1 MLKKISLILLF
12 LFVILLIYINVND
25 VNLLK
30 ISGNVKEN
38 YYPYLRISIA
48 IILSFLILF
57 SVVKKLNFYF
67 FLNLLWLI
75 PLFIIIIKITIG
87 FYTTEKI
94 DYFFAKTVN
103 NYNIRQY
110 DDHGWVISEITVKS
124 TKKTDTIYVS
134 ENPLWKNKSN
144 QLKNRQEVKVVKSWI
159 TGYYYVS
166 MKK

>member
-1 MLKKISLILLF
+1 MLKTLSLILLF
-12 LFVILLIYINVND
+12 LFISLLIYIDVND
-25 VNLLK
+25 VKLLK
-30 ISGNVKEN
+30 IGGNVKEN
-38 YYPYLRISIA
+38 YYPYLRLAIA

-57 SVVKKLNFYF
+57 SIVKKLNFYC

-75 PLFIIIIKITIG
+75 PLFVIIIKITIG

-94 DYFFAKTVN
+94 DYFFGKTVN

-110 DDHGWVISEITVKS
+110 EDRGWVINEITVRS

-144 QLKNRQEVKVVKSWI
+144 QLKNRQESKVVKSWI

-166 MKK
+166 IKK

>member
-1 MLKKISLILLF
+1 MLKKISVILLF
-12 LFVILLIYINVND
+12 LFILSLIYIDVSE

-30 ISGNVKEN
+30 ISGNINEN

-48 IILSFLILF
+48 IILSLLILF
-57 SVVKKLNFYF
+57 SVVKKLNFYY

-75 PLFIIIIKITIG
+75 PLFIIIINITIG

-94 DYFFAKTVN
+94 DYFFGKTVN

-110 DDHGWVISEITVKS
+110 EDHGWIISEITIKS

-144 QLKNRQEVKVVKSWI
+144 QLKNRKEVKVVKSLI